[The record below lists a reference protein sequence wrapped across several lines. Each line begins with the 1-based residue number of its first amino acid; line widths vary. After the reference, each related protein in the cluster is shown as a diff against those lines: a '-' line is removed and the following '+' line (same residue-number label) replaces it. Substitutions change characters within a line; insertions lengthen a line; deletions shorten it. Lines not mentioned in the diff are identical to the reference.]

1 MDIENICS
9 AMTWALVGS
18 IYIHIFIPNNYV
30 YYTSY
35 VCIGYFVF
43 QILEKVSPKKLIK

>member
-1 MDIENICS
+1 MDIDNIFS

-30 YYTSY
+30 YYSSY
-35 VCIGYFVF
+35 FYIGWYVY
-43 QILEKVSPKKLIK
+43 QKLEKVSPKKLIK